1 MNAATR
7 TYVAFVALAGAA
19 MASATAVLAWP
30 ALTPGLL
37 ASTAALLLLALVTE
51 LIAVPLPRSGE
62 LVASTIVH
70 VAAIFILPLPLAV
83 LVAAGS
89 VLVGQIVTRRHWSK
103 QLFNVGQTVLS
114 VGLPA
119 LLIHDPGR
127 ARALLAPG
135 HGGEDLPVVALVLV
149 LYYLLNSLFI
159 SVAISLSEG
168 ISPLAVW
175 WENNRA
181 LFLPDF
187 GMEVVGVLVAYVWQ
201 TDLLWSGLTLIPAA
215 ITVLSFK
222 HIRRIEDEAARNAA
236 LLAETRRLNARLAL
250 LADAGEGFN
259 SVLDP
264 AALLRRVAETC
275 AEPLGAGCV
284 VSLLEADGRLR
295 GRAVH
300 PTDGASARLVEAI
313 GAGHVLPRPRR
324 EPPGAGEAIARRRVA
339 DAGADP
345 AIVLDL
351 PLWVGERLVGWL
363 SLARRDGRDY
373 DESDVQLA
381 RGLADRA
388 ASAIENAR
396 LFAEVGEVEA
406 IREMQRLKT
415 DFVAGVGHE
424 LRSPITLISGYSE
437 LLIESAMPPAQT
449 QVMVEQIHAASQRLC
464 RLIDD
469 LLDISR
475 LESGRLRLN
484 VEPMQLGE
492 LVRQAVEQT
501 RSVGN
506 SHRFA
511 ALVPAEL
518 PTASGDPLRVR
529 QVIDNLL
536 SNAVR
541 YSPDGSTIT
550 VRVEAGRDG
559 GVFVAVRDEGI
570 GITEE
575 QRTKVFEKFYRADH
589 PAAQKT
595 RGLGLGLAICRQI
608 VEAQGGRIWV
618 ESEPGRG
625 STFSFTVPAA
635 SGGAATAPGPVAAA
649 VPVG

>member
-1 MNAATR
+1 
-7 TYVAFVALAGAA
+7 
-19 MASATAVLAWP
+19 
-30 ALTPGLL
+30 
-37 ASTAALLLLALVTE
+37 
-51 LIAVPLPRSGE
+51 
-62 LVASTIVH
+62 
-70 VAAIFILPLPLAV
+70 
-83 LVAAGS
+83 
-89 VLVGQIVTRRHWSK
+89 
-103 QLFNVGQTVLS
+103 
-114 VGLPA
+114 
-119 LLIHDPGR
+119 
-127 ARALLAPG
+127 
-135 HGGEDLPVVALVLV
+135 
-149 LYYLLNSLFI
+149 
-159 SVAISLSEG
+159 
-168 ISPLAVW
+168 
-175 WENNRA
+175 
-181 LFLPDF
+181 
-187 GMEVVGVLVAYVWQ
+187 MEVVGVLVAYVWQ
-201 TDLLWSGLTLIPAA
+201 TDLLWSSLTLIPAA

-222 HIRRIEDEAARNAA
+222 HIRRIEDEAARNAG

-250 LADAGEGFN
+250 LADAGHGFN

-295 GRAVH
+295 ARAVH
-300 PTDGASARLVEAI
+300 PSDASSALVEAI
-313 GAGHVLPRPRR
+313 GAEHVLPRSRHETPD
-324 EPPGAGEAIARRRVA
+324 ADEAIARRRVA

-345 AIVLDL
+345 ACVLDL

-373 DESDVQLA
+373 DEADVQLA

-437 LLIESAMPPAQT
+437 LLTETAMPPEQT
-449 QVMVEQIHAASQRLC
+449 QIMVEQIHGASQRLC

-475 LESGRLRLN
+475 LESGRLRLS
-484 VEPMQLGE
+484 VEPMPLGE
-492 LVRQAVEQT
+492 VVRQAVEQT
-501 RSVGN
+501 RSVGD

-511 ALVPAEL
+511 ALIPADL
-518 PTASGDPLRVR
+518 PTAVGDPLRVR

-541 YSPDGSTIT
+541 YSPDGRTIT
-550 VRVEAGRDG
+550 VRVDAAPSG
-559 GVFVAVRDEGI
+559 GLVVAVRDEGI
-570 GITEE
+570 GIAEE
-575 QRTKVFEKFYRADH
+575 QRAKVFEKFYRADV
-589 PAAQKT
+589 PAAQNT

-618 ESEPGRG
+618 ESQLGRG
-625 STFSFTVPAA
+625 ATFFFTVPAA
-635 SGGAATAPGPVAAA
+635 TRAAATAPGPVATAG